1 MVIKVGINGYGRI
14 GRNILRAL
22 YESKRTNEIQIVAIN
37 DLGDTSTNA
46 HLTQYDTAHGKFPG
60 TITIEND
67 SMIING
73 DKVRVLSERDPSKL
87 PWGEL
92 GVDVVIESTGFFTS
106 KAKAQAHIDGGAKKV
121 IISSPAKNDDI
132 TMVLGVNESEYDKNN
147 HQIISNASCTTN
159 CVAPMVKV
167 LNDNF
172 GFESGFMSTIH
183 STTNDQSI
191 LDRGHKDLR
200 RARAAGMNI
209 IPTTTG
215 AAKSV
220 GEIIPELKGKINGLA
235 FRVPTLYVSSVD
247 LVCNLKSKVTKN
259 EINQA
264 FKDASNS
271 NLKNIL
277 EITDEPLVSVD
288 FKQNPA
294 SCIID
299 SLSTEVINENLVK
312 VIGWYDNEWGY
323 SCRTADMVEFI
334 TNA

>member
-1 MVIKVGINGYGRI
+1 MNTKIGINGFGRI
-14 GRNILRAL
+14 GRNVFKAIMKYHKSL
-22 YESKRTNEIQIVAIN
+22 EVVAIN
-37 DLGDTSTNA
+37 DHSGAETKA
-46 HLTQYDTAHGKFPG
+46 HLLKYDSIYGIYEKDISYDDKNLIVDGKKIKWSSYSNPNE
-60 TITIEND
+60 ID
-67 SMIING
+67 WKS
-73 DKVRVLSERDPSKL
+73 S
-87 PWGEL
+87 
-92 GVDVVIESTGFFTS
+92 GVDIVIESSGRFRSATDTIG
-106 KAKAQAHIDGGAKKV
+106 HINGGAKKV

-132 TMVLGVNESEYDKNN
+132 TMVLGVNESEYDKSN

-264 FKDASNS
+264 FKDLSLIHIS
-271 NLKNIL
+271 
-277 EITDEPLVSVD
+277 EPTR
-288 FKQNPA
+288 P
-294 SCIID
+294 
-299 SLSTEVINENLVK
+299 
-312 VIGWYDNEWGY
+312 Y
-323 SCRTADMVEFI
+323 
-334 TNA
+334 

>member
-1 MVIKVGINGYGRI
+1 MSTKIGINGFGRI
-14 GRNILRAL
+14 GRNVFKAIMKYHKSL
-22 YESKRTNEIQIVAIN
+22 EVVAIN
-37 DLGDTSTNA
+37 DHSGAETKA
-46 HLTQYDTAHGKFPG
+46 HLLKYDSIYGIYEKDISYDDKNLIVDGKKIKWSSYSNPNE
-60 TITIEND
+60 ID
-67 SMIING
+67 WKS
-73 DKVRVLSERDPSKL
+73 S
-87 PWGEL
+87 
-92 GVDVVIESTGFFTS
+92 GVDIVIESSGRFRSATDTIG
-106 KAKAQAHIDGGAKKV
+106 HINGGAKKV

-220 GEIIPELKGKINGLA
+220 GEIIPQLKGKINGLA

-247 LVCNLKSKVTKN
+247 LVCNLKSKVTKD
-259 EINQA
+259 EINKA
-264 FKDASNS
+264 FRDASNS
-271 NLKNIL
+271 NLKKIL

-299 SLSTEVINENLVK
+299 SLSTEVISENLVK

-334 TNA
+334 TNT

>member
-1 MVIKVGINGYGRI
+1 MNTKIGINGFGRI
-14 GRNILRAL
+14 GRNVFKAIMKYHKSL
-22 YESKRTNEIQIVAIN
+22 EVVAIN
-37 DLGDTSTNA
+37 DHSGAETKA
-46 HLTQYDTAHGKFPG
+46 HLLKYDSIYGIYEKDISYDDKNLIVDGKKIKWSSYSNPNE
-60 TITIEND
+60 ID
-67 SMIING
+67 WKS
-73 DKVRVLSERDPSKL
+73 S
-87 PWGEL
+87 
-92 GVDVVIESTGFFTS
+92 GVDIVIESSGRFRSATDTIG
-106 KAKAQAHIDGGAKKV
+106 HINGGAKKV

-132 TMVLGVNESEYDKNN
+132 TMVLGVNESEYDKSN

-259 EINQA
+259 EINEA

-299 SLSTEVINENLVK
+299 SLSTEVISENLVK

-334 TNA
+334 TNT

>member
-1 MVIKVGINGYGRI
+1 MNTKIGINGFGRI
-14 GRNILRAL
+14 GRNVFKAIMKYHKSL
-22 YESKRTNEIQIVAIN
+22 EVVAIN
-37 DLGDTSTNA
+37 DHSGAETKA
-46 HLTQYDTAHGKFPG
+46 HLLKYDSIYGIYEKDISYDDENLIVDGKKIKWSSYSNPNE
-60 TITIEND
+60 ID
-67 SMIING
+67 WKS
-73 DKVRVLSERDPSKL
+73 S
-87 PWGEL
+87 
-92 GVDVVIESTGFFTS
+92 GVDIVIESSGRFRSATDTIG
-106 KAKAQAHIDGGAKKV
+106 HINGGAKKV

-132 TMVLGVNESEYDKNN
+132 TMVLGVNESEYDKSN

-299 SLSTEVINENLVK
+299 SLSTEVISENLVK

-334 TNA
+334 TNI

>member
-1 MVIKVGINGYGRI
+1 MNTKIGINGFGRI
-14 GRNILRAL
+14 GRNVFKAIMKYHKSL
-22 YESKRTNEIQIVAIN
+22 EVVAIN
-37 DLGDTSTNA
+37 DHSGAETKA
-46 HLTQYDTAHGKFPG
+46 HLLKYDSIYGIYEKDISYDDKNLIVDGKKIKWSSYSNPNE
-60 TITIEND
+60 ID
-67 SMIING
+67 WKS
-73 DKVRVLSERDPSKL
+73 S
-87 PWGEL
+87 
-92 GVDVVIESTGFFTS
+92 GVDIVIESSGRFRSATDTIG
-106 KAKAQAHIDGGAKKV
+106 HINGGAKKV

-132 TMVLGVNESEYDKNN
+132 TMVLCVNESEYDKSN

-259 EINQA
+259 DINEA

-299 SLSTEVINENLVK
+299 SLSTEVISENLVK

-334 TNA
+334 TNI

>member
-1 MVIKVGINGYGRI
+1 MSTKIGINGFGRI
-14 GRNILRAL
+14 GRNVFKAIMKYHKSL
-22 YESKRTNEIQIVAIN
+22 EIVAIN
-37 DLGDTSTNA
+37 DHSSVETKS
-46 HLTQYDTAHGKFPG
+46 HLLKYDSIYGIYESH
-60 TITIEND
+60 ISYDDENLIVD
-67 SMIING
+67 EKKIKWSSHSNPNEI
-73 DKVRVLSERDPSKL
+73 DWKSS
-87 PWGEL
+87 
-92 GVDVVIESTGFFTS
+92 GVDIVIESSGRFTS
-106 KAKAQAHIDGGAKKV
+106 AKDTIGHINGGAKKV

-132 TMVLGVNESEYDKNN
+132 TIVLGVNESEYDKEN

-172 GFESGFMSTIH
+172 GFASGFMSTIH

-191 LDRGHKDLR
+191 LDKGHKDLR

-235 FRVPTLYVSSVD
+235 FRVPTLYVSTVD
-247 LVCNLKSKVTKN
+247 LVCNLKSKVTKD
-259 EINQA
+259 EINKA
-264 FKDASNS
+264 FREASNS
-271 NLKNIL
+271 YLKNIL

-299 SLSTEVINENLVK
+299 SLSTEVISENLVK

-323 SCRTADMVEFI
+323 SCRTADMVEYI
-334 TNA
+334 TNI

>member
-1 MVIKVGINGYGRI
+1 MNTKIGINGFGRI
-14 GRNILRAL
+14 GRNVFKAIMKYHKSL
-22 YESKRTNEIQIVAIN
+22 EVVAIN
-37 DLGDTSTNA
+37 DHSGAETKA
-46 HLTQYDTAHGKFPG
+46 HLLKYDSIYGIYEKDISYDDKNLIVDGKKIKWSSYSNPNE
-60 TITIEND
+60 ID
-67 SMIING
+67 WKS
-73 DKVRVLSERDPSKL
+73 S
-87 PWGEL
+87 
-92 GVDVVIESTGFFTS
+92 GVDIVIESSGRFRSATDTIG
-106 KAKAQAHIDGGAKKV
+106 HINRGAKKV

-264 FKDASNS
+264 FKEASNT

-299 SLSTEVINENLVK
+299 SLSTEVISENLVK

-334 TNA
+334 TNI

>member
-1 MVIKVGINGYGRI
+1 MSTKIGINGFGRI
-14 GRNILRAL
+14 GRNVFKAIMQYHKSL
-22 YESKRTNEIQIVAIN
+22 EVVAIN
-37 DLGDTSTNA
+37 DHSGPKTKA
-46 HLTQYDTAHGKFPG
+46 HLLKYDSIYGIYEKDISYDDENLIVDGKKIKWSSYPNPNE
-60 TITIEND
+60 ID
-67 SMIING
+67 WKS
-73 DKVRVLSERDPSKL
+73 SK
-87 PWGEL
+87 
-92 GVDVVIESTGFFTS
+92 VDVVIESSGRFRSATDTIG
-106 KAKAQAHIDGGAKKV
+106 HINGGAKKV

-264 FKDASNS
+264 FKEASNT

-299 SLSTEVINENLVK
+299 SLSTEVISGNLVK

-334 TNA
+334 TNI

>member
-1 MVIKVGINGYGRI
+1 MSTKIGINGFGRI
-14 GRNILRAL
+14 GRNVFKAIMKYHKSL
-22 YESKRTNEIQIVAIN
+22 EVVAIN
-37 DLGDTSTNA
+37 DHSGAETKA
-46 HLTQYDTAHGKFPG
+46 HLLKYDSIYGIYESDINYDDENLIVDGKKIKWSSHSNPDE
-60 TITIEND
+60 ID
-67 SMIING
+67 WKS
-73 DKVRVLSERDPSKL
+73 S
-87 PWGEL
+87 
-92 GVDVVIESTGFFTS
+92 GVDIVIESSGRFRS
-106 KAKAQAHIDGGAKKV
+106 AKDTIGHINGGAKKV

-132 TMVLGVNESEYDKNN
+132 TMVLGVNESEYDKKN

-191 LDRGHKDLR
+191 LDRGHTDLR

-220 GEIIPELKGKINGLA
+220 GEIIPQLKGKINGLA

-247 LVCNLKSKVTKN
+247 LVCNLKSKVTKD
-259 EINQA
+259 EINKA
-264 FKDASNS
+264 FRDASNS
-271 NLKNIL
+271 NLKKIL

-299 SLSTEVINENLVK
+299 SLSTEVIGENLVK

-323 SCRTADMVEFI
+323 SCRTADMVEYI
-334 TNA
+334 TNI

>member
-1 MVIKVGINGYGRI
+1 MNTKIGLNGFGRI
-14 GRNILRAL
+14 GRNVFKAIMKYHKSL
-22 YESKRTNEIQIVAIN
+22 EVVAIN
-37 DLGDTSTNA
+37 DHSGAETKA
-46 HLTQYDTAHGKFPG
+46 HLLKYDSIYGIYEKDISYDDKNLIVDGKKIKWSSYSNPNE
-60 TITIEND
+60 ID
-67 SMIING
+67 WKS
-73 DKVRVLSERDPSKL
+73 S
-87 PWGEL
+87 
-92 GVDVVIESTGFFTS
+92 GVDIVIESSGRFRSATDTIG
-106 KAKAQAHIDGGAKKV
+106 HINGGAKKV

-132 TMVLGVNESEYDKNN
+132 TMVLGVNESEYDKSN

-299 SLSTEVINENLVK
+299 SLSTEVISENLVK

-334 TNA
+334 TNI

>member
-1 MVIKVGINGYGRI
+1 MNTKIGINGFGRI
-14 GRNILRAL
+14 GRNVFKAIMKYHKSL
-22 YESKRTNEIQIVAIN
+22 EVVAIN
-37 DLGDTSTNA
+37 DHSGAETKA
-46 HLTQYDTAHGKFPG
+46 HLLKYDSIYGIYEK
-60 TITIEND
+60 D
-67 SMIING
+67 INYD
-73 DKVRVLSERDPSKL
+73 DKNLIVD
-87 PWGEL
+87 GEKIKWSSYSNPNEIDWKSS
-92 GVDVVIESTGFFTS
+92 GVDIVIESSGRFRSATDTIG
-106 KAKAQAHIDGGAKKV
+106 HINGGAKKV

-264 FKDASNS
+264 FKEASNS

-299 SLSTEVINENLVK
+299 SLSTEVISENLVK

-334 TNA
+334 TNI

>member
-1 MVIKVGINGYGRI
+1 MSTKIGINGFGRI
-14 GRNILRAL
+14 GRNVFKAIMKYHKSL
-22 YESKRTNEIQIVAIN
+22 EVVAIN
-37 DLGDTSTNA
+37 DHSGAETKA
-46 HLTQYDTAHGKFPG
+46 HLLKYDSIYGIYEKDISYDDKNLIVDGKKIKWSSYSNPNE
-60 TITIEND
+60 ID
-67 SMIING
+67 WKS
-73 DKVRVLSERDPSKL
+73 S
-87 PWGEL
+87 
-92 GVDVVIESTGFFTS
+92 GVDIVIESSGRFRSATDTIG
-106 KAKAQAHIDGGAKKV
+106 HINGGAKKV

-132 TMVLGVNESEYDKNN
+132 TMVLGVNESEYDKSN

-259 EINQA
+259 EINEA

-299 SLSTEVINENLVK
+299 SLSTEVISENLVK

-334 TNA
+334 TNT

>member
-1 MVIKVGINGYGRI
+1 MSTKIGINGFGRI
-14 GRNILRAL
+14 GRNVFKAIMKYHKSL
-22 YESKRTNEIQIVAIN
+22 EIVAIN
-37 DLGDTSTNA
+37 DHSSVETKS
-46 HLTQYDTAHGKFPG
+46 HLLKYDSIYGIYESHISYDDENLIVDGKKIKWSSHSSPNE
-60 TITIEND
+60 ID
-67 SMIING
+67 WKS
-73 DKVRVLSERDPSKL
+73 S
-87 PWGEL
+87 
-92 GVDVVIESTGFFTS
+92 GVDIVIESSGRFRS
-106 KAKAQAHIDGGAKKV
+106 AKDTIGHINGGAKKV

-132 TMVLGVNESEYDKNN
+132 TMVLGVNESEYDKEN

-172 GFESGFMSTIH
+172 GFASGFMSTIH

-191 LDRGHKDLR
+191 LDKGHKDLR

-247 LVCNLKSKVTKN
+247 LVCNLKSKVTKD
-259 EINQA
+259 EINKA
-264 FKDASNS
+264 FRKASNS
-271 NLKNIL
+271 NLKKIL

-299 SLSTEVINENLVK
+299 SLSTEVIGENLVK

-323 SCRTADMVEFI
+323 SCRTADMVEYI
-334 TNA
+334 TNI

>member
-1 MVIKVGINGYGRI
+1 MNTKIGINGFGRI
-14 GRNILRAL
+14 GRNVFKAIMKYHKSL
-22 YESKRTNEIQIVAIN
+22 EVVAIN
-37 DLGDTSTNA
+37 DHSGAETKA
-46 HLTQYDTAHGKFPG
+46 HLLKYDSIYGIYEKD
-60 TITIEND
+60 ISYDVENLIVD
-67 SMIING
+67 
-73 DKVRVLSERDPSKL
+73 
-87 PWGEL
+87 GEKIKWSSYSNPNEIDWKAS
-92 GVDVVIESTGFFTS
+92 GVDIVIESSGRFRSATDTIG
-106 KAKAQAHIDGGAKKV
+106 HINRGAKKV

-299 SLSTEVINENLVK
+299 SLSTEVISENLVK

-334 TNA
+334 TNI

>member
-1 MVIKVGINGYGRI
+1 MNTKIGINGFGRI
-14 GRNILRAL
+14 GRNVFKAIMKYHKSL
-22 YESKRTNEIQIVAIN
+22 EVVAIN
-37 DLGDTSTNA
+37 DHSGAETKA
-46 HLTQYDTAHGKFPG
+46 HLLKYDSIYGIYEKDISYDDENLIVDGKKIKWSSYSNPNE
-60 TITIEND
+60 ID
-67 SMIING
+67 WKAS
-73 DKVRVLSERDPSKL
+73 
-87 PWGEL
+87 
-92 GVDVVIESTGFFTS
+92 GVDIVIESSGRFRSATDTIG
-106 KAKAQAHIDGGAKKV
+106 HINRGAKKV

-132 TMVLGVNESEYDKNN
+132 TMVLGVNESEYDKSN

-299 SLSTEVINENLVK
+299 SLSTEVISENLVK

-334 TNA
+334 TNI

>member
-1 MVIKVGINGYGRI
+1 MNTKIGINGFGRI
-14 GRNILRAL
+14 GRNVFKAIMKYHKSL
-22 YESKRTNEIQIVAIN
+22 EVVAIN
-37 DLGDTSTNA
+37 DHSGAETKA
-46 HLTQYDTAHGKFPG
+46 HLLKYDSIYGIYEKDISYDDENLIVDGKKIKWSSYSNPNE
-60 TITIEND
+60 ID
-67 SMIING
+67 WKS
-73 DKVRVLSERDPSKL
+73 S
-87 PWGEL
+87 
-92 GVDVVIESTGFFTS
+92 GVDIVIESSGRFRSATDTIG
-106 KAKAQAHIDGGAKKV
+106 HINGGAKKV

-132 TMVLGVNESEYDKNN
+132 TMVLGVNESEYDKSN

-299 SLSTEVINENLVK
+299 SLSTEVISENLVK

-334 TNA
+334 TNT

>member
-1 MVIKVGINGYGRI
+1 MIKVGINGFGRI
-14 GRNILRAL
+14 GRNVFKAIMKYHKSL
-22 YESKRTNEIQIVAIN
+22 EVVAIN
-37 DLGDTSTNA
+37 DHSGAETKA
-46 HLTQYDTAHGKFPG
+46 HLLKYDSIYGIYESDINYDDENLIVDGKKIKWSSHSNPNE
-60 TITIEND
+60 ID
-67 SMIING
+67 WKS
-73 DKVRVLSERDPSKL
+73 SE
-87 PWGEL
+87 
-92 GVDVVIESTGFFTS
+92 VDIVIESSGRFRSATDTIG
-106 KAKAQAHIDGGAKKV
+106 HINGGAKKV

-132 TMVLGVNESEYDKNN
+132 TMVLGVNESEYDKEN

-191 LDRGHKDLR
+191 LDRGHTDLR

-247 LVCNLKSKVTKN
+247 LVCNLKSKVTKD
-259 EINQA
+259 EINKA
-264 FKDASNS
+264 FRDASNS
-271 NLKNIL
+271 NLKKIL

-299 SLSTEVINENLVK
+299 SLSTEVIGENLVK

-323 SCRTADMVEFI
+323 SCRTADMVEYI
-334 TNA
+334 TNI

>member
-1 MVIKVGINGYGRI
+1 MNTKIGINGFGRI
-14 GRNILRAL
+14 GRNVFKAIMKYHKSL
-22 YESKRTNEIQIVAIN
+22 EVVAIN
-37 DLGDTSTNA
+37 DHSGAETKA
-46 HLTQYDTAHGKFPG
+46 HLLKYDSIYGIYEKDISYDDENLIVDGKKIKWSSYSNPNE
-60 TITIEND
+60 ID
-67 SMIING
+67 WKS
-73 DKVRVLSERDPSKL
+73 S
-87 PWGEL
+87 
-92 GVDVVIESTGFFTS
+92 GVDIVIESSGRFRSATDTIG
-106 KAKAQAHIDGGAKKV
+106 HINGGAKKV

-132 TMVLGVNESEYDKNN
+132 TMVLGVNESEYDKSN

-259 EINQA
+259 EINEA

-299 SLSTEVINENLVK
+299 SLSTEVISENLVK

-334 TNA
+334 TNT

>member
-1 MVIKVGINGYGRI
+1 MSTKIGINGFGRI
-14 GRNILRAL
+14 GRNVFKAIMKYHKSL
-22 YESKRTNEIQIVAIN
+22 EVVAIN
-37 DLGDTSTNA
+37 DHSGAETKA
-46 HLTQYDTAHGKFPG
+46 HLLKYDSIYGIYESDINYDDENLIVDGKKIKWSSHSNPNE
-60 TITIEND
+60 ID
-67 SMIING
+67 WKS
-73 DKVRVLSERDPSKL
+73 SE
-87 PWGEL
+87 
-92 GVDVVIESTGFFTS
+92 VDIVIESSGRFSSATDTIG
-106 KAKAQAHIDGGAKKV
+106 HINGGAKKV

-132 TMVLGVNESEYDKNN
+132 TMVLGVNESEYDKEN

-191 LDRGHKDLR
+191 LDRGHTDLR

-220 GEIIPELKGKINGLA
+220 GEIIPQLKGKINGLA

-247 LVCNLKSKVTKN
+247 LVCNLKSKVTKD
-259 EINQA
+259 EINKA
-264 FKDASNS
+264 FRDASNS
-271 NLKNIL
+271 NLKKIL
-277 EITDEPLVSVD
+277 EITDEPIVSVD
-288 FKQNPA
+288 FKQNPE

-299 SLSTEVINENLVK
+299 SLSTEVIGENLVK

-323 SCRTADMVEFI
+323 SCRTADMVEYI
-334 TNA
+334 TNI

>member
-1 MVIKVGINGYGRI
+1 MSTKIGINGFGRI
-14 GRNILRAL
+14 GRNVFKAIMKYHKSL
-22 YESKRTNEIQIVAIN
+22 EIVAIN
-37 DLGDTSTNA
+37 DHSGAETKA
-46 HLTQYDTAHGKFPG
+46 HLLKYDSIYGIYEKDISYDDENLIVDGKKIKWSSYSNPNE
-60 TITIEND
+60 ID
-67 SMIING
+67 WKS
-73 DKVRVLSERDPSKL
+73 S
-87 PWGEL
+87 
-92 GVDVVIESTGFFTS
+92 GVDIVIESSGRFRSATDTIG
-106 KAKAQAHIDGGAKKV
+106 HINRGAKKV

-132 TMVLGVNESEYDKNN
+132 TMVLGVNESEYDKSN

-172 GFESGFMSTIH
+172 GFESGCMSTNL

-299 SLSTEVINENLVK
+299 SLSTEVISENLVK

-334 TNA
+334 TNI

>member
-1 MVIKVGINGYGRI
+1 MSTKIGINGFGRI
-14 GRNILRAL
+14 GRNVFKAIMKYHKSL
-22 YESKRTNEIQIVAIN
+22 EIVAIN
-37 DLGDTSTNA
+37 DHSGVETKS
-46 HLTQYDTAHGKFPG
+46 HLLKYDSIYGIYESH
-60 TITIEND
+60 ISYDDENLIVD
-67 SMIING
+67 EKKIKWSSHSNPNEI
-73 DKVRVLSERDPSKL
+73 DWKSS
-87 PWGEL
+87 
-92 GVDVVIESTGFFTS
+92 GVDIVIESSGRFTS
-106 KAKAQAHIDGGAKKV
+106 AKDTIGHINGGAKKV

-132 TMVLGVNESEYDKNN
+132 TIVLGVNESEYDKEK

-172 GFESGFMSTIH
+172 GFASGFMSTIH

-191 LDRGHKDLR
+191 LDKGHKDLR

-235 FRVPTLYVSSVD
+235 FRVPTLYVSTVD
-247 LVCNLKSKVTKN
+247 LVCNLKSKVTKD
-259 EINQA
+259 EINKA
-264 FKDASNS
+264 FREASNS
-271 NLKNIL
+271 YLKNIL

-299 SLSTEVINENLVK
+299 SLSTEVISENLVK

-323 SCRTADMVEFI
+323 SCRTADMVEYI
-334 TNA
+334 TNI

>member
-1 MVIKVGINGYGRI
+1 MSTKIGINGFGRI
-14 GRNILRAL
+14 GRNVFKAIMKYHKSL
-22 YESKRTNEIQIVAIN
+22 EIVAIN
-37 DLGDTSTNA
+37 DHSGVETKS
-46 HLTQYDTAHGKFPG
+46 HLLKYDSIYGIYESHISYDDENLIVDGKKIKWSSHSSPNE
-60 TITIEND
+60 ID
-67 SMIING
+67 WKS
-73 DKVRVLSERDPSKL
+73 S
-87 PWGEL
+87 
-92 GVDVVIESTGFFTS
+92 GVDIVIESSGRFRS
-106 KAKAQAHIDGGAKKV
+106 AKDTIGHINGGAKKV

-132 TMVLGVNESEYDKNN
+132 TMVLGVNESEYDKEN

-172 GFESGFMSTIH
+172 GFASGFMSTIH

-191 LDRGHKDLR
+191 LDKGHKDLR

-247 LVCNLKSKVTKN
+247 LVCNLKSKVTKD
-259 EINQA
+259 EINKA
-264 FKDASNS
+264 FRKASNS
-271 NLKNIL
+271 NLKKIL

-299 SLSTEVINENLVK
+299 SLSTEVIGENLVK

-323 SCRTADMVEFI
+323 SCRTADMVEYI
-334 TNA
+334 TNI

>member
-1 MVIKVGINGYGRI
+1 MSTKIGINGFGRI
-14 GRNILRAL
+14 GRNVFKAIMKYHKSL
-22 YESKRTNEIQIVAIN
+22 EIVAIN
-37 DLGDTSTNA
+37 DHSGAETKA
-46 HLTQYDTAHGKFPG
+46 HLLKYDSIYGIYEKDISYDDKNLIVDGKKIKWSSYSNPNE
-60 TITIEND
+60 ID
-67 SMIING
+67 WKS
-73 DKVRVLSERDPSKL
+73 S
-87 PWGEL
+87 
-92 GVDVVIESTGFFTS
+92 GVDIVIESSGRFRSATDTIG
-106 KAKAQAHIDGGAKKV
+106 HINGGAKKV

-132 TMVLGVNESEYDKNN
+132 TMVLGVNESEYDKSN

-299 SLSTEVINENLVK
+299 SLSTEVISENLVK

-334 TNA
+334 TNI

>member
-1 MVIKVGINGYGRI
+1 MSTKIGINGFGRI
-14 GRNILRAL
+14 GRNVFKAIMKYHKSL
-22 YESKRTNEIQIVAIN
+22 EIVAIN
-37 DLGDTSTNA
+37 DHSGVETKS
-46 HLTQYDTAHGKFPG
+46 HLLKYDSIYGIYESH
-60 TITIEND
+60 ISYDDENLIVD
-67 SMIING
+67 EKKIKWSSHSNPNEI
-73 DKVRVLSERDPSKL
+73 DWKSS
-87 PWGEL
+87 
-92 GVDVVIESTGFFTS
+92 GVDIVIESSGRFTS
-106 KAKAQAHIDGGAKKV
+106 AKDTIGHINGGAKKV

-132 TMVLGVNESEYDKNN
+132 TIVLGVNESEYDKEN

-172 GFESGFMSTIH
+172 GFASGFMSTIH

-191 LDRGHKDLR
+191 LDKGHKDLR

-235 FRVPTLYVSSVD
+235 FRVPTLYVSTVD
-247 LVCNLKSKVTKN
+247 LVCNLKSKVTKD
-259 EINQA
+259 EINKA
-264 FKDASNS
+264 FREASNS
-271 NLKNIL
+271 YLKNIL

-299 SLSTEVINENLVK
+299 SLSTEVISENLVK

-323 SCRTADMVEFI
+323 SCRTADMVEYI
-334 TNA
+334 TNI

>member
-1 MVIKVGINGYGRI
+1 MSTKIGINGFGRI
-14 GRNILRAL
+14 GRNVFKAIMKYHKSL
-22 YESKRTNEIQIVAIN
+22 EVVAIN
-37 DLGDTSTNA
+37 DHSGAETKA
-46 HLTQYDTAHGKFPG
+46 HLLKYDSIYGIYESDINYDDENLIVDGKKIKWSSHSNPNE
-60 TITIEND
+60 ID
-67 SMIING
+67 WKS
-73 DKVRVLSERDPSKL
+73 SE
-87 PWGEL
+87 
-92 GVDVVIESTGFFTS
+92 VDIVIESSGRFRSATDTIG
-106 KAKAQAHIDGGAKKV
+106 HIKGGAKKV

-132 TMVLGVNESEYDKNN
+132 TMVLGVNESEYDKEN

-247 LVCNLKSKVTKN
+247 LVCNLKSKVTKD
-259 EINQA
+259 EINKA
-264 FKDASNS
+264 FRDASNS
-271 NLKNIL
+271 NLKKIL

-299 SLSTEVINENLVK
+299 SLSTEVIGENLVK

-323 SCRTADMVEFI
+323 SCRTADMVEYI
-334 TNA
+334 TNI

>member
-1 MVIKVGINGYGRI
+1 MSTKIGINGFGRI
-14 GRNILRAL
+14 GRNVFKAIMKYHKSL
-22 YESKRTNEIQIVAIN
+22 EVVAIN
-37 DLGDTSTNA
+37 DHSGAETKA
-46 HLTQYDTAHGKFPG
+46 HLLKYDSIYGIYEKDISYDDENLIVDGKKIKWSSYSNPNE
-60 TITIEND
+60 ID
-67 SMIING
+67 WKAS
-73 DKVRVLSERDPSKL
+73 
-87 PWGEL
+87 
-92 GVDVVIESTGFFTS
+92 GVDIVIESSGRFRSATDTIG
-106 KAKAQAHIDGGAKKV
+106 HINRGAKKV

-132 TMVLGVNESEYDKNN
+132 TMVLGVNESEYDKSN

-299 SLSTEVINENLVK
+299 SLSTEVISENLVK

-334 TNA
+334 TNI

>member
-1 MVIKVGINGYGRI
+1 MNTKIGINGFGRI
-14 GRNILRAL
+14 GRNVFKAIMKYHKSL
-22 YESKRTNEIQIVAIN
+22 EVVAIN
-37 DLGDTSTNA
+37 DHSGAETKA
-46 HLTQYDTAHGKFPG
+46 HLLKYDSIYGIYEKDISYDDKNLIVDGKKIKWSSYSNPNE
-60 TITIEND
+60 ID
-67 SMIING
+67 WKS
-73 DKVRVLSERDPSKL
+73 S
-87 PWGEL
+87 
-92 GVDVVIESTGFFTS
+92 GVDIVIESSGRFRSATDTIG
-106 KAKAQAHIDGGAKKV
+106 HINGGAKKV

-132 TMVLGVNESEYDKNN
+132 TMVLGVNESEYDKSN

-264 FKDASNS
+264 FKNASNS

-299 SLSTEVINENLVK
+299 SLSTEVISENLVK

-334 TNA
+334 TNI

>member
-1 MVIKVGINGYGRI
+1 MNTKIGINGFGRI
-14 GRNILRAL
+14 GRNVFKAIMKYHKSL
-22 YESKRTNEIQIVAIN
+22 EVVAIN
-37 DLGDTSTNA
+37 DHSGAETKA
-46 HLTQYDTAHGKFPG
+46 HLLKYDSIYGIYEKDISYDDKNLIVDGKKIKWSSYSNPNE
-60 TITIEND
+60 ID
-67 SMIING
+67 WKS
-73 DKVRVLSERDPSKL
+73 S
-87 PWGEL
+87 
-92 GVDVVIESTGFFTS
+92 GVDIVIESSGRFRSATDTIG
-106 KAKAQAHIDGGAKKV
+106 HINGGAKKV

-259 EINQA
+259 EINEA

-299 SLSTEVINENLVK
+299 SLSTEVISENLVK

-334 TNA
+334 TNI

>member
-1 MVIKVGINGYGRI
+1 MSTKIGINGFGRI
-14 GRNILRAL
+14 GRNVFKAIMKYHKSL
-22 YESKRTNEIQIVAIN
+22 EVVAIN
-37 DLGDTSTNA
+37 DHSGAETKA
-46 HLTQYDTAHGKFPG
+46 HLLKYDSIYGIYEKDISYDDKNLIVDGKKIKWSSYSNPNE
-60 TITIEND
+60 ID
-67 SMIING
+67 WKS
-73 DKVRVLSERDPSKL
+73 S
-87 PWGEL
+87 
-92 GVDVVIESTGFFTS
+92 GVDIVIESSGRFRSATDTIG
-106 KAKAQAHIDGGAKKV
+106 HINGGAKKV

-132 TMVLGVNESEYDKNN
+132 TMVLGVNESEYDKSN

-264 FKDASNS
+264 FKDASVS

-299 SLSTEVINENLVK
+299 SLSTEVISENLVK

-323 SCRTADMVEFI
+323 SCRTVDMVEFI
-334 TNA
+334 TNI

>member
-1 MVIKVGINGYGRI
+1 MSTKIGINGFGRI
-14 GRNILRAL
+14 GRNVFKAIMKYHKSL
-22 YESKRTNEIQIVAIN
+22 EIVAIN
-37 DLGDTSTNA
+37 DHSSVETKS
-46 HLTQYDTAHGKFPG
+46 HLLKYDSIYGIYESHIGYDD
-60 TITIEND
+60 ENLIVD
-67 SMIING
+67 EKKIKWSSHSNPNEI
-73 DKVRVLSERDPSKL
+73 DWKSS
-87 PWGEL
+87 
-92 GVDVVIESTGFFTS
+92 GVDIVIESSGRFTS
-106 KAKAQAHIDGGAKKV
+106 AKDTIGHINGGAKKV

-132 TMVLGVNESEYDKNN
+132 TIVLGVNESEYDKEN

-172 GFESGFMSTIH
+172 GFASGFMSTIH

-191 LDRGHKDLR
+191 LDKGHKDLR

-235 FRVPTLYVSSVD
+235 FRVPTLYVSTVD
-247 LVCNLKSKVTKN
+247 LVCNLKSKVTKD
-259 EINQA
+259 EINKA
-264 FKDASNS
+264 FREASNS
-271 NLKNIL
+271 YLKNIL

-299 SLSTEVINENLVK
+299 SLSTEVISENLVK

-323 SCRTADMVEFI
+323 SCRTADMVEYI
-334 TNA
+334 TNI

>member
-1 MVIKVGINGYGRI
+1 MSTKIGINGFGRI
-14 GRNILRAL
+14 GRNVFKAIIKYHKSL
-22 YESKRTNEIQIVAIN
+22 EIVAIN
-37 DLGDTSTNA
+37 DHSGVKTKS
-46 HLTQYDTAHGKFPG
+46 HLLKYDSIYGIYESDINYDDENLIVDGKKIKWSSHSNPNE
-60 TITIEND
+60 ID
-67 SMIING
+67 WKS
-73 DKVRVLSERDPSKL
+73 S
-87 PWGEL
+87 
-92 GVDVVIESTGFFTS
+92 GVDIVIESSGRFKS
-106 KAKAQAHIDGGAKKV
+106 AKDTIGHINGGAKKV

-132 TMVLGVNESEYDKNN
+132 TMVLGVNESEYDKEN

-247 LVCNLKSKVTKN
+247 LVCNLKSKVTKD
-259 EINQA
+259 EINKA
-264 FKDASNS
+264 FRKASNS
-271 NLKNIL
+271 NLKKIL

-299 SLSTEVINENLVK
+299 SLSTEVIGENLVK

-323 SCRTADMVEFI
+323 SCRTADMVEYI
-334 TNA
+334 TNI

>member
-1 MVIKVGINGYGRI
+1 MSTKIGINGFGRI
-14 GRNILRAL
+14 GRNVFKAIMKYHKSL
-22 YESKRTNEIQIVAIN
+22 EVVAIN
-37 DLGDTSTNA
+37 DHSGAETKA
-46 HLTQYDTAHGKFPG
+46 HLLKYDSIYGIYEKDISYDDKNLIVDGKKIKWSSYSNPNE
-60 TITIEND
+60 ID
-67 SMIING
+67 WKS
-73 DKVRVLSERDPSKL
+73 S
-87 PWGEL
+87 
-92 GVDVVIESTGFFTS
+92 GVDIVIESSGRFRSATDTIG
-106 KAKAQAHIDGGAKKV
+106 HINGGAKKV

-259 EINQA
+259 DINEA
-264 FKDASNS
+264 FKDASDS

-299 SLSTEVINENLVK
+299 SLSTEVISENLVK

-334 TNA
+334 TNI

>member
-1 MVIKVGINGYGRI
+1 MSTKIGINGFGRI
-14 GRNILRAL
+14 GRNVFKAIMKYHKSL
-22 YESKRTNEIQIVAIN
+22 EVVAIN
-37 DLGDTSTNA
+37 DHSGAETKA
-46 HLTQYDTAHGKFPG
+46 HLLKYDSIYGIYEKDISYDDKNLIVDGKKIKWSSYSNPNE
-60 TITIEND
+60 ID
-67 SMIING
+67 WKS
-73 DKVRVLSERDPSKL
+73 SK
-87 PWGEL
+87 
-92 GVDVVIESTGFFTS
+92 VDVVIESSGRFRSATDTIG
-106 KAKAQAHIDGGAKKV
+106 HINGGAKKV

-259 EINQA
+259 EINEA

-299 SLSTEVINENLVK
+299 SLSTEVISENLVK

-334 TNA
+334 TNT

>member
-1 MVIKVGINGYGRI
+1 MNTKIGINGFGRI
-14 GRNILRAL
+14 GRNVFKAIMK
-22 YESKRTNEIQIVAIN
+22 YHKSIEVVAIN
-37 DLGDTSTNA
+37 DHSGAETKA
-46 HLTQYDTAHGKFPG
+46 HLLKYDSIYGIYEKDISYDDKNLIVDGKKIKWSSYSNPNE
-60 TITIEND
+60 ID
-67 SMIING
+67 WKS
-73 DKVRVLSERDPSKL
+73 S
-87 PWGEL
+87 
-92 GVDVVIESTGFFTS
+92 GVDIVIESSGRFRSATDTIG
-106 KAKAQAHIDGGAKKV
+106 HINGGAKKV

-132 TMVLGVNESEYDKNN
+132 TMVLGVNESEYDKSN

-264 FKDASNS
+264 FKNASNS

-299 SLSTEVINENLVK
+299 SLSTEVISENLVK

-334 TNA
+334 TNI

>member
-1 MVIKVGINGYGRI
+1 MSTKIGINGFGRI
-14 GRNILRAL
+14 GRNVFKAIMKYHKSL
-22 YESKRTNEIQIVAIN
+22 EVVAIN
-37 DLGDTSTNA
+37 DHSGAETKA
-46 HLTQYDTAHGKFPG
+46 HLLKYDSIYGIYEKDISYDDKNLIVDGKKIKWSSYSNPNE
-60 TITIEND
+60 ID
-67 SMIING
+67 WKS
-73 DKVRVLSERDPSKL
+73 S
-87 PWGEL
+87 
-92 GVDVVIESTGFFTS
+92 GVDIVIESSGRFRSATDTIG
-106 KAKAQAHIDGGAKKV
+106 HINGGAKKV

-172 GFESGFMSTIH
+172 GFESGFMSTIP

-200 RARAAGMNI
+200 RARASGMNI

-259 EINQA
+259 EINEA

-299 SLSTEVINENLVK
+299 SLSTEVISENLVK

-334 TNA
+334 TNT

>member
-1 MVIKVGINGYGRI
+1 MSTKIGINGFGRI
-14 GRNILRAL
+14 GRNVFKAIMKYHKSL
-22 YESKRTNEIQIVAIN
+22 EVVAIN
-37 DLGDTSTNA
+37 DHSGAETKA
-46 HLTQYDTAHGKFPG
+46 HLLKYDSIYGIYEKDISYDDKNLIVDGKKIKWSSYSNPNE
-60 TITIEND
+60 ID
-67 SMIING
+67 WKS
-73 DKVRVLSERDPSKL
+73 S
-87 PWGEL
+87 
-92 GVDVVIESTGFFTS
+92 GVDIVIESSGRFRSATDTIG
-106 KAKAQAHIDGGAKKV
+106 HINGGAKKV

-264 FKDASNS
+264 FKDASDS

-299 SLSTEVINENLVK
+299 SLSTEVISENLVK

-334 TNA
+334 TNI